1 MGWMKRPAWGR
12 CLTSSAQHGSKS
24 IYPRSVFGLIA
35 ALVLIL
41 QGCIEIP
48 DPYLVMGQRNGSAT
62 VEVVRP
68 CDKDPLGRAPEAA
81 AERGLD
87 ADGFTLVNWNMF
99 KGSKTGWEADF
110 IELIREADVVMLQEA
125 YLDAALTDA
134 LKHSR
139 LNWSLATAFRF
150 RGIEAGVLTASQ
162 ADFLGICMQ
171 RYREPVVNTPKT
183 SLLTR
188 LRLSNGDLLMVANVH
203 AINFTVD
210 TEYFRETWQGLEKI
224 VTSHEGP
231 LIVAGDFNTWSA
243 ARQSAVESTA
253 LRLGLTPVIFPADQ
267 RTRILDR
274 PVDHVYYR
282 GLVMV
287 EADVF
292 VVETSDHNAMRV
304 TFKQSDADAP

>member
-1 MGWMKRPAWGR
+1 MPSKRHDSRFLP
-12 CLTSSAQHGSKS
+12 
-24 IYPRSVFGLIA
+24 PRSIASLIA
-35 ALVLIL
+35 VVVLIL

-48 DPYLVMGQRNGSAT
+48 DPYLVMGQRDGLAT
-62 VEVVRP
+62 VKVVRP
-68 CDKDPLGRAPEAA
+68 CDKDPLARAPATA
-81 AERGLD
+81 AERMLD

-110 IELIREADVVMLQEA
+110 AELIRKADVVLLQEA
-125 YLDAALTDA
+125 YLSAAMTEA
-134 LKHSR
+134 LRHSR
-139 LNWSLATAFRF
+139 LNWGLATAFRL
-150 RGIEAGVLTASQ
+150 RGIEAGVMTASR

-188 LRLSNGDLLMVANVH
+188 LRLSDGDLLMVANVH

-210 TEYFRETWQGLEKI
+210 TDYFRETWQGLEKI
-224 VTSHEGP
+224 AASHEGP

-243 ARQSAVESTA
+243 ARQSTVESTA
-253 LRLGLTPVIFPADQ
+253 QRLGLTPVVFPADQ

-287 EADVF
+287 EATVF

-304 TFKQSDADAP
+304 TFKQADADAPHDPE